1 MKMSELREKDQE
13 ELKSELERLTK
24 EHFALRMQFGS
35 GQLGQTHLLKE
46 IRRDIARVKT
56 CIKESRNG

>member
-1 MKMSELREKDQE
+1 MKISELRDKDEE
-13 ELKSELERLTK
+13 ELKVELERLTK
-24 EHFALRMQFGS
+24 EHFGLRMQFGS

-46 IRRDIARVKT
+46 TRRDIARVKT

>member
-1 MKMSELREKDQE
+1 MKISELRDKDE
-13 ELKSELERLTK
+13 GELKAELERLTR
-24 EHFALRMQFGS
+24 EHFGLRMQYGS

-56 CIKESRNG
+56 CLKETSNG